1 MELTCPSCAK
11 TTNVPDEKIP
21 KGQSFGFTCPSCR
34 KKIRVNP
41 DGSTYVRA
49 SGETFGADADKP
61 GAMVCHNEPAKFKAL
76 FESMGF
82 VVHAPVD
89 NEEAIHNLRLNNYRL
104 VLVSGDFSSSSSGGD
119 ASVLQHLQEMNMSA
133 RRRIFVAYVAQGAI
147 SYDNMEA
154 FAKSVN
160 LIVSPADAA
169 KDNLKDHLLREM
181 NANDSFYKVYLECM
195 SAIGKF

>member
-1 MELTCPSCAK
+1 MTCPSCAK
-11 TTNVPDEKIP
+11 TTSVPDEKIP

-41 DGSTYVRA
+41 DGSTYVRGA
-49 SGETFGADADKP
+49 GETFGADADKP
-61 GAMVCHNEPAKFKAL
+61 GAMVCHTEPAKYKAL

-82 VVHAPVD
+82 VVHTPVD
-89 NEEAIHNLRLNNYRL
+89 NDEAIHNLRLNNYRL
-104 VLVSGDFSSSSSGGD
+104 VLISGEFCSAAGGD
-119 ASVLQHLQEMNMSA
+119 ASVLQHLQEMNMAS
-133 RRRIFVAYVAQGAI
+133 RRRIFVAYVVQGAI

-160 LIVSPADAA
+160 MIISPADAA

-181 NANDSFYKVYLECM
+181 KANDSFYKVFFECM
-195 SAIGKF
+195 TAIGKF